1 VTAPEGSAAAD
12 RRGAAPPLPVLLV
25 VGADPQDVRTTA
37 AALARRFTPDYRVLT
52 AGSAASGLAEL
63 ERSARSRDEVA
74 LVAADQ
80 HLPDD
85 DGVAFLERAAA
96 LHRGIARVLL
106 FEMDHHHTQIPFT
119 ELPALQRATAL
130 GQIDFWMVKG
140 WVNPEEWLYPQV
152 QEALSAWSRTH
163 RPSHV
168 IYRVVGEQWDPRCH
182 DLRDGLTVNGV
193 PFVFHP
199 RDSDIG
205 RQLIRD
211 HEVDVSRLP
220 AVIRHDGAV
229 LQDPSL
235 PELAGSHGIQVR
247 PSDSEYDLVVLG
259 AGPAGLAAAV
269 YGASEGL
276 RTLLLEARAIGGQAG
291 TSSMIRNYLGF
302 PRGISG
308 GELAHRAWQQ
318 ATLLGAEFVFTHQVT
333 ALTTDGDRHAL
344 ELDAGGQV
352 AARAVILATG
362 VTYRRLGLPD
372 LDRLVGAGVF
382 YGAAGVVAP
391 AIAGEDVYVVGG
403 ANSAGQAALHLARY
417 AARVTLLVRG
427 PSLAAGM
434 SHYLVRQIAATP
446 NVVVRLRT
454 QVVGGRG
461 ATRLEGLVLADLQ
474 EHRQEQVPAAAVF
487 IMIGAEPRTDWLA
500 PALRLDEHGFVLT
513 GRDVPAIDWPLTRE
527 PHPFETSR
535 PGVFAT
541 GDVRYGSVKR
551 VAGAVG
557 EGSVAVGSV
566 HRYLAELAA
575 APEPSPGQAVENPT
589 SV

>member
-1 VTAPEGSAAAD
+1 VTPVAP
-12 RRGAAPPLPVLLV
+12 RRTPPGLPVLLV
-25 VGADPQDVRTTA
+25 VGTDPQDVRATA
-37 AALARRFTPDYRVLT
+37 AALTRRFAPDYRVFT
-52 AGSAASGLAEL
+52 AGSAAAGLAEL
-63 ERSARSRDEVA
+63 ARLARAGEQVA

-85 DGVAFLERAAA
+85 DGVAFLERAAG
-96 LHRGIARVLL
+96 LHRGTARVLL
-106 FEMDHHHTQIPFT
+106 FEMDHHHTRIPFT

-130 GQIDFWMVKG
+130 GQIDLWMVKG
-140 WVNPEEWLYPQV
+140 WTNPEEWLYPQV
-152 QEALSAWSRTH
+152 QEALSAWSRAH
-163 RPSHV
+163 RPGHV
-168 IYRVVGEQWDPRCH
+168 VYRVVGEQWEPRCH
-182 DLRDGLTVNGV
+182 DLLDGLTVNGV

-199 RDSDIG
+199 RDSDTG
-205 RQLIRD
+205 QQLIRD
-211 HEVDVSRLP
+211 HGVDVERLP
-220 AVIRHDGAV
+220 AAIRHDGAV
-229 LQDPSL
+229 LHDPSL
-235 PELAGSHGIQVR
+235 AEIADSHGIQVR
-247 PSDSEYDLVVLG
+247 PSADSYDLVVLG
-259 AGPAGLAAAV
+259 AGPAGLGAAV
-269 YGASEGL
+269 HGASEGL
-276 RTLLLEARAIGGQAG
+276 RTLLLESRAIGGQAG

-302 PRGISG
+302 PRGIGG

-318 ATLLGAEFVFTHQVT
+318 ATLLGAEFVFTHRVT
-333 ALTTDGDRHAL
+333 GLTTDGDRHAL
-344 ELDAGGQV
+344 ELDDGSRV
-352 AARAVILATG
+352 AARAVVLATG

-403 ANSAGQAALHLARY
+403 ANSAGQAALHLAQY

-454 QVVGGRG
+454 QVVGGCG
-461 ATRLEGLVLADLQ
+461 TARLEGLVLADLE

-487 IMIGAEPRTDWLA
+487 VMIGAEPRTEWLA
-500 PALRLDEHGFVLT
+500 PALRLDDHGFVLT
-513 GRDVPAIDWPLTRE
+513 GRDVPPADWPLTRE

-575 APEPSPGQAVENPT
+575 TPEPSPA
-589 SV
+589 